1 MNNPQELLENI
12 GFTLK
17 NNTNN
22 SYAKIYQGYE
32 IEVIL
37 DDADLKKSSINYG
50 KKIKIG
56 RKTTSNL
63 SQSENLVVLECVDR
77 LLEKGY
83 SPESIELEK
92 SWNLG
97 HKGKGFLDILVK
109 DKQGKSLFMIECKNW
124 GDDFNKEKNKML
136 KDGGQLLSYYR
147 QDRSVLSLCLY
158 ASKFENGKI
167 QYTNELIDTSSLKG
181 ENEEEIFDSW
191 DNTFNTKGIFE
202 DGIKA
207 YEFKN
212 IGLTY
217 EDLSDLEKSDGQT
230 IFHQFAEILR
240 KHIVSDK
247 PNAFNK
253 IFNLFIC
260 KIQDEDERFN
270 SLNEDLSFQFKA
282 SDDSE
287 SLFDRLNTLY
297 KKGLE
302 NYIDIILPDINEK
315 EFNDLIE
322 SRNDEKLKEQF
333 RNLRYYRSSQ
343 EFAFKDVYN
352 KETFEENAEV
362 VKEVVKLLQK
372 FKIKYSKKHQHLGD
386 FFELLLNTGFK
397 QESGQYFTPIPL
409 TRFICKSLPIKKIID
424 NKNDNKEINFL
435 PYVIDYASGSGHFIT
450 EMMDEIDYYVQN
462 IKDEDIKGGRKAISE
477 FNSIKNS
484 IKWASQYVYAI
495 EKDYRLV
502 KISKVSSFLNGDGDA
517 NVMSVDGLASFQND
531 KYKGVLQKSTEGQE
545 NNVFDVLIANPPY
558 SVSGF
563 KNPLIKEHGNIANL
577 EKHFELAKYLTDKSS
592 EIECLFVERAKQLL
606 KENSVAGIILPISI
620 LTNGGIYE
628 RTREIILE
636 YFNIKA
642 IVSLGNN
649 AFMATGTKTII
660 LFLEKKKS
668 SFLES
673 QNIINSF
680 FGNYKD
686 VVCGGIKNAFSTYVK
701 NIYEDLEFDDY
712 ISLIKGAPNDKA
724 KKSDLYKEYKGVS
737 SQQVI
742 EIEKEKLLYFINSY
756 SQQVIIADSGEKAVE
771 KEFYGYEFSNRRG
784 HEGIH
789 IYKNEEGKLQSKLY
803 NEDELEDAEKLN
815 SYILRNFNNDA
826 KLAREIEQIQT
837 SEDHQLRE
845 HIHHVRLSGLMSFDL
860 KKFDKTINLNKK
872 KDLKIESKW
881 NFVGITEVSNDI
893 FAGGDVPKGQF
904 SKTKT
909 EKYNIPIYSNG
920 IQEDGLYGYTNIVK
934 VDKPCVT
941 ISARGTIG
949 FSKARNNPFYPI
961 VRLLVVIP
969 NPKLINIYYLEHIL
983 NRTSFI
989 DSGTTTPQLTVPKLS
1004 GTKLPLPPLE
1014 IQQKIVDEISEVEE
1028 KEKKETKAIEIAQN
1042 KIKEICKID
1051 GAKIK
1056 LGHLSHMIKRGK
1068 SPKYGFSQVQ
1078 IIKSGQVRG
1087 LHDFDFSTK
1096 YHVSKDFILDERKL
1110 IKGDLLINSTG
1121 TGTAGRVN
1129 LFNLDGDFVV
1139 DSHITIVRLDRG
1151 KILPKFALYQL
1162 WSLGFSNIEK
1172 MATGQSGQIEISK
1185 EIIENISILVP
1196 SLDTQKAII
1205 KEIDSLEEKIKSSQ
1219 AYLHNSSSLK
1229 QDILDKYLK

>member
-1 MNNPQELLENI
+1 MKNLQDFLKNI
-12 GFTLK
+12 GFSLK
-17 NNTNN
+17 DNTDN
-22 SYAKIYQGYE
+22 SYIKKYQNYE
-32 IEVIL
+32 IVIDL
-37 DDADLKKSSINYG
+37 DEANPKKSIINYG
-50 KKIKIG
+50 KEIKVG

-77 LLEKGY
+77 LLKKGY
-83 SPESIELEK
+83 EANSIELEK

-97 HKGKGFLDILVK
+97 HKGKGFLDVLVK

-147 QDRSVLSLCLY
+147 QEKSVKSLCLY
-158 ASKFENGKI
+158 ASRFENGKI
-167 QYTNELIDTSSLKG
+167 QYTNELIDTKNLKG

-202 DGIKA
+202 NGIRA

-217 EDLSDLEKSDGQT
+217 EDLEDLEKSDGQT

-260 KIQDEDERFN
+260 KIQDEDEKFN
-270 SLNEDLSFQFKA
+270 SIDDDLSFQFKA
-282 SDDSE
+282 SDNSE

-322 SRNDEKLKEQF
+322 SRDDEKLKEQF

-352 KETFEENAEV
+352 KETFEDNAEV
-362 VKEVVKLLQK
+362 AKEVVKLLQK

-409 TRFICKSLPIKKIID
+409 TRFICKSLPIKEIID
-424 NKNDNKEINFL
+424 NKNNNKEINFL

-450 EMMDEIDYYVQN
+450 EMMDEIDYYVKN
-462 IKDEDIKGGRKAISE
+462 TKDEDIKGGRKAISE

-531 KYKGVLQKSTEGQE
+531 KYKGVLHKNTGGQE
-545 NNVFDVLIANPPY
+545 NNVFDILIANPPY

-668 SFLES
+668 SFLD
-673 QNIINSF
+673 IRKTIDDF
-680 FGNYKD
+680 FKNYKD
-686 VVCGGIKNAFSTYVK
+686 VICGGIKNAFSTYVK
-701 NIYEDLEFDDY
+701 NTYEDIEFNDY
-712 ISLIKGAPNDKA
+712 ISLIKNSPNEKA
-724 KKSDLYKEYKGVS
+724 QASEFCKEYKDLS
-737 SQQVI
+737 NKDI
-742 EIEKEKLLYFINSY
+742 IKLEKEKLLYFINSY
-756 SQQVIIADSGEKAVE
+756 TQQVVVADSGEKAIE

-803 NEDELEDAEKLN
+803 NDDVLELENKEKLN
-815 SYILRNFNNDA
+815 NYILKNFNNYNNLERD
-826 KLAREIEQIQT
+826 IEDVQT
-837 SEDHQLRE
+837 SEEHPLKD
-845 HIHHVRLSGLMSFDL
+845 HIHYIRLSQLMSFDL

-881 NFVGITEVSNDI
+881 ELVKLEGVCDVKKGTSITKKDVSSGNIPVVAGGINFAYYHNKANREYPVITVSASGANAGFINFWNQDI
-893 FAGGDVPKGQF
+893 FASDCTTLKSTKDNLLNRYLYLFLKSEQNIIYLLKKGQ
-904 SKTKT
+904 TQPHV
-909 EKYNIPIYSNG
+909 YP
-920 IQEDGLYGYTNIVK
+920 EDLKNF
-934 VDKPCVT
+934 
-941 ISARGTIG
+941 RM
-949 FSKARNNPFYPI
+949 
-961 VRLLVVIP
+961 
-969 NPKLINIYYLEHIL
+969 
-983 NRTSFI
+983 
-989 DSGTTTPQLTVPKLS
+989 
-1004 GTKLPLPPLE
+1004 PLPPLE
-1014 IQQKIVDEISEVEE
+1014 VQQKIVDKIGEVEKNEQE
-1028 KEKKETKAIEIAQN
+1028 KSQRIKKSQD
-1042 KIKEICKID
+1042 KIREICKID
-1051 GAKIK
+1051 GVKTK
-1056 LGHLSHMIKRGK
+1056 LSHLSQMTKRGK
-1068 SPKYGFSQVQ
+1068 SPKYGFSKVQ

-1087 LHDFDFSTK
+1087 LYDFDFSSK
-1096 YHVSKDFILDERKL
+1096 HYVSKDFILDERKL
-1110 IKGDLLINSTG
+1110 TRGDLLINSTG

-1129 LFNLDGDFVV
+1129 LFDLEGDFVV
-1139 DSHITIVRLDRG
+1139 DSHITIVRLDKER
-1151 KILPKFALYQL
+1151 ILPKFALYQL
-1162 WSLGFSNIEK
+1162 WSLGFDNIEK

-1185 EIIENISILVP
+1185 EIIENISISVP
-1196 SLDTQKAII
+1196 SVDKQ
-1205 KEIDSLEEKIKSSQ
+1205 KEIVEEI
-1219 AYLHNSSSLK
+1219 
-1229 QDILDKYLK
+1229 